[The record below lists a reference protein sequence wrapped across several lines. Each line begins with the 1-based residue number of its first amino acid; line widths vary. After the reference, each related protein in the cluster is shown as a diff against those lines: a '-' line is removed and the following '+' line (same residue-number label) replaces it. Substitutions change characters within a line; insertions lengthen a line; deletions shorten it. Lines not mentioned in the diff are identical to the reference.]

1 MKHTNFYP
9 QLIEIK
15 KKEYQELYQAI
26 KAHGGEYSW
35 GTEDEEGDWW
45 FNLVDYP
52 IVAVNTTGYTP
63 QPMDICIR
71 SVRIENDRIEL
82 EGEDNEFRN
91 RIEFSTDDVF
101 AGHLSYITD
110 LIPATE
116 QVSEV
121 KAVPNEQRKIWM
133 RAGGSEKEI
142 SYILDGKGNIS
153 ILFQKGQ
160 FELNGESYIPETC
173 IDEYNEEYGTGYK
186 TMIYILKYEQ
196 KQKNQIL
203 ETPN

>member
-9 QLIEIK
+9 QLTEIK

-35 GTEDEEGDWW
+35 GTEDGEGNWS
-45 FNLVDYP
+45 FNLGDYP
-52 IVAVNTTGYTP
+52 IFAINTTGYTP

-71 SVRIENDRIEL
+71 SVRIENGRIKL
-82 EGEDNEFRN
+82 EGEDNEFGN

-133 RAGGSEKEI
+133 RACGFIRGSEKEI
-142 SYILDGKGNIS
+142 LYILDGKGNIS
-153 ILFQKGQ
+153 VLFQKGQ
-160 FELNGESYIPETC
+160 FELN
-173 IDEYNEEYGTGYK
+173 
-186 TMIYILKYEQ
+186 
-196 KQKNQIL
+196 
-203 ETPN
+203 

>member
-9 QLIEIK
+9 QLTEIK

-45 FNLVDYP
+45 FNLGDYP
-52 IVAVNTTGYTP
+52 TVAVNTTGYIP

-71 SVRIENDRIEL
+71 SVRIENDRIKL
-82 EGEDNEFRN
+82 EGEDNEFGN
-91 RIEFSTDDVF
+91 RIEFRTDDVF

-121 KAVPNEQRKIWM
+121 KAVPKSFRDALKASMKSTLTHSMGKKNKNETVLTV
-133 RAGGSEKEI
+133 SEFC
-142 SYILDGKGNIS
+142 SRLTDLRDYGKLS
-153 ILFQKGQ
+153 F
-160 FELNGESYIPETC
+160 
-173 IDEYNEEYGTGYK
+173 
-186 TMIYILKYEQ
+186 
-196 KQKNQIL
+196 
-203 ETPN
+203 